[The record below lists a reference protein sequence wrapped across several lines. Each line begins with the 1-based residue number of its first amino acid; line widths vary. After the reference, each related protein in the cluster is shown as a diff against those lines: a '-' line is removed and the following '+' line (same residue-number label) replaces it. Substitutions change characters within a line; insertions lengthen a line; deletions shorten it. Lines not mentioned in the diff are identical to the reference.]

1 VDEIATLRKELSRL
15 GRFGATRSNAWTRSL
30 PCDWSPG
37 TVQNPTTGM
46 PFTETSA
53 WELICDLLDGEQEFE
68 LKVMDCPAGQV
79 ALITKAQLSDSGPV
93 VYIKLH
99 IYRGKALCR
108 SFHVDLG
115 RG

>member
-1 VDEIATLRKELSRL
+1 VEEIACLRKELSRL
-15 GRFGATRSNAWTRSL
+15 GRYGATRINTWTKAI

-37 TVQNPTTGM
+37 NVQNPSTGM

-53 WELICDLLDGEQEFE
+53 WELICDLLDGGQEFE
-68 LKVMDCPAGQV
+68 LKTLDCPTGQV
-79 ALITKAQLSDSGPV
+79 ALVTRAKLSVSGPV

-99 IYRGKALCR
+99 LYRGKAFGR

>member
-1 VDEIATLRKELSRL
+1 VDKIACLRKELSRL
-15 GRFGATRSNAWTRSL
+15 GRYGATRINAWTRAL

-37 TVQNPTTGM
+37 TVHNPSTGM

-68 LKVMDCPAGQV
+68 LKILDFPVGQV
-79 ALITKAQLSDSGPV
+79 ALTTKAKLSEHGPV

-99 IYRGKALCR
+99 LYRGKAFCR

>member
-1 VDEIATLRKELSRL
+1 
-15 GRFGATRSNAWTRSL
+15 
-30 PCDWSPG
+30 
-37 TVQNPTTGM
+37 M

-53 WELICDLLDGEQEFE
+53 WELICDLLDSDQQFE
-68 LKVMDCPAGQV
+68 MKALDVPPGQNALVTKVTLSEGGPA
-79 ALITKAQLSDSGPV
+79 

-108 SFHVDLG
+108 SFHPDLG